1 LFGEVDPLIGIDGR
15 MTIAEQP
22 LRRTV
27 HVTTFVKMAGGD
39 YFFLPSLPALRYLE
53 ML

>member
-1 LFGEVDPLIGIDGR
+1 MSIRE
-15 MTIAEQP
+15 EP

-27 HVTTFVKMAGGD
+27 HVETFVQMVGGD
-39 YFFLPSLPALRYLE
+39 YFFLPSMPALKYLA

>member
-1 LFGEVDPLIGIDGR
+1 
-15 MTIAEQP
+15 MTIREEP

-27 HVTTFVKMAGGD
+27 HVETFVQMAGGD

-53 ML
+53 LL